1 MKKIFNIIISM
12 ATAISLA
19 SAANAGNIGFGV
31 TGSYAKIE
39 ASGSETSTGN
49 AAVSG
54 SFDNNVL
61 LGSIYAEYSLNDASW
76 GSAGNG
82 FTIGAQYTPG
92 TAEVS
97 NNTIT
102 TTVTASPVND
112 GDTGTKSA
120 NAEVEN
126 YRNYYI
132 EVPVFKA
139 LYVKAGR
146 SKIDV
151 NTLETSSITKNAGA
165 GEAPGTFPNTE
176 LDGTNLGIGLKGVS
190 SKNIVWKIA
199 YEKTDFD
206 TLNLTSTTSQTV
218 RADLDTSEVNFS
230 IGYRF

>member
-1 MKKIFNIIISM
+1 MKKITNIMIGLV
-12 ATAISLA
+12 AAISFA
-19 SAANAGNIGFGV
+19 SAVNAGSIGFGV

-49 AAVSG
+49 TAVSG
-54 SFDNNVL
+54 SYDNNAF

-92 TAEVS
+92 AADVS
-97 NNTIT
+97 QDTIT

-132 EVPVFKA
+132 EVPVFKS

-165 GEAPGTFPNTE
+165 SEVPGTFPNAE
-176 LDGTNLGIGLKGVS
+176 VDGTNIGIGLKGVS
-190 SKNIVWKIA
+190 SNNIVWKIA
-199 YEKTDFD
+199 YERTDFD

-218 RADLDTSEVNFS
+218 TADLDTSEVNLS